1 MATSLVPVEEA
12 LRRLLDGAEPVDAE
26 TVALA
31 DAADRVLAEP
41 VTALRTQPPF
51 PASAM
56 DGYAVRSGDLAVG
69 RKLSVIGEAPAGAPF
84 GGPVGE
90 GQAVRIFTGAP
101 VPAGADTILI
111 QENARRIDA
120 ATVEVIETVA
130 AGRHIRRAGL
140 DFEEG
145 ETLLERLRV
154 LDAAALSLAASAN
167 HATLP
172 VIRRPLIAI
181 IATGDELLPPGST
194 LGVGQII
201 SSNAYGVAAIARAA
215 GADAIDLGIVRDR
228 RDEMSARIGEAL
240 DARAD
245 IIVTLGG
252 ASVGDHDLVNA
263 VLSAR
268 GMRTD
273 FWKIAMRPGKPLMFG
288 RLDGTRVIGLPGNP
302 VASLVCSNLFL
313 KPLVSRLA
321 GRQYA
326 PDIREAELG
335 AAMAANDA
343 RQDYVRAVTSQGSH
357 GLVATPFDIQDSSM
371 LKTLANSNGLIIRP
385 PFAPAAPAGTP
396 VQVLMLR

>member
-56 DGYAVRSGDLAVG
+56 DGYAVRSGDLTVG

-90 GQAVRIFTGAP
+90 GEAVRIFTGAP

-240 DARAD
+240 DAKAD

-371 LKTLANSNGLIIRP
+371 LKTLADSNGLIIRP

>member
-1 MATSLVPVEEA
+1 
-12 LRRLLDGAEPVDAE
+12 
-26 TVALA
+26 
-31 DAADRVLAEP
+31 
-41 VTALRTQPPF
+41 
-51 PASAM
+51 M

-69 RKLSVIGEAPAGAPF
+69 RKLAVIGEAPAGAPF

-194 LGVGQII
+194 PGVGQII

-268 GMRTD
+268 GMRLGFLED
-273 FWKIAMRPGKPLMFG
+273 RDAAGQAADVRPP
-288 RLDGTRVIGLPGNP
+288 RRHAGNRP
-302 VASLVCSNLFL
+302 ARQS
-313 KPLVSRLA
+313 
-321 GRQYA
+321 GRQ
-326 PDIREAELG
+326 PGVLEPVPEA
-335 AAMAANDA
+335 
-343 RQDYVRAVTSQGSH
+343 
-357 GLVATPFDIQDSSM
+357 
-371 LKTLANSNGLIIRP
+371 
-385 PFAPAAPAGTP
+385 AG
-396 VQVLMLR
+396 